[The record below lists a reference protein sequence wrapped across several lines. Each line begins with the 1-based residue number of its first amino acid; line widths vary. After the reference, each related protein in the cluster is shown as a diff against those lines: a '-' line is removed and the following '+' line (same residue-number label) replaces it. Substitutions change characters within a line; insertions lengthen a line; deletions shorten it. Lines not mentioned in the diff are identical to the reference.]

1 MADDESGDDEW
12 VTDGLFEA
20 DPDIEPGGTNVQIAG
35 VDIQPQVVITSAV
48 VILAFVFGTL
58 LAPDRAELLFNQ
70 VSDGVN
76 AAFDWVYVL
85 AINVFILVVL
95 YFALSKYGK
104 IRIGGVDADK
114 EFSDLSWFA
123 MLFSAGM
130 GIGLV
135 FWSVGEP
142 LFHFADPLFGTEPES
157 AASAESAIALTYFHW
172 GIHPWAVYALV
183 GLGLAFF
190 TFNRGLPLTFR
201 SVFWPL
207 LGERIYGWWGHVID
221 ILTVFAT
228 LFGIATSLGLGAL
241 QINAGLSFLGSDVF
255 GIAVPEGAGPQVVI
269 IGIITAFALVSVG
282 LGLQAGI
289 RRLSN
294 LNVILMTFLMLT
306 VLLTG
311 PTLFVLGLFPQTL
324 GNYLSSLPELSL
336 WTGSF
341 DGAPYEG
348 WQGDWTIFYWG
359 WWIAWSPFV
368 GMFIARI
375 SRGRTVREFIL
386 AVLFLPSLFSF
397 VWMTIFGG
405 TSLHFELFTDQTI
418 VETVLEVGEEV
429 AMFELYT
436 LLPLTAILSAVTVLL
451 VTTFFVTS
459 SDSGSLVL
467 AHITSGGLHQA
478 PRTQRIGWALT
489 EGVIAAVLL
498 IGGGLAALQT
508 AAITAGLPFALV
520 LLVLCYSLW
529 KGLGEEYETLESEE
543 FAEAVDELVENRDVV
558 VERAGT
564 GVVTEIQDET
574 DEEPA
579 VDERA

>member
-1 MADDESGDDEW
+1 MSDDESGDDEW
-12 VTDGLFEA
+12 VADGLFEA
-20 DPDIEPGGTNVQIAG
+20 DPDIEPGETNVQIAG
-35 VDIQPQVVITSAV
+35 VSVQPHVVLISSV
-48 VILAFVFGTL
+48 VILAFVFGTI
-58 LAPDRAELLFNQ
+58 LAPDRAEQLFSW

-76 AAFDWVYVL
+76 TTFDWVYVL
-85 AINVFILVVL
+85 AMNVFILVVL

-130 GIGLV
+130 GIGLM

-157 AASAESAIALTYFHW
+157 TAGAESAMALTYFHW
-172 GIHPWAVYALV
+172 GIHPWAVYGLV

-201 SVFWPL
+201 SAFWPI
-207 LGERIYGWWGHVID
+207 LGDRIYGWGGHVID

-241 QINAGLSFLGSDVF
+241 QINAGLSFLGDGVL
-255 GIAVPEGAGPQVVI
+255 GTAIPEGTGPQVVI
-269 IGIITAFALVSVG
+269 IGIITTFALISVG
-282 LGLQAGI
+282 LGLKAGI

-294 LNVILMTFLMLT
+294 LNVILMAFLMVT
-306 VLLTG
+306 VLLVG
-311 PTLFVLGLFPQTL
+311 PTLFVLGLFPQTI
-324 GNYLSSLPELSL
+324 GNYLSNLPGMSL

-341 DGAPYEG
+341 GGIPYEG
-348 WQGDWTIFYWG
+348 WQGEWTIFYWG

-375 SRGRTVREFIL
+375 SRGRTVREFVL

-397 VWMTIFGG
+397 LWMAIFGG
-405 TSLHFELFTDQTI
+405 TALHFELFTDQTI
-418 VETVLEVGEEV
+418 VGTVLEVGEEV
-429 AMFELYT
+429 AMFELYM
-436 LLPLTAILSAVTVLL
+436 LLPLTAILSGVTVLL

-467 AHITSGGLHQA
+467 AHITSGGLHRA
-478 PRTQRIGWALT
+478 PRTQRLGWALT
-489 EGVIAAVLL
+489 EGIIAAVLL
-498 IGGGLAALQT
+498 IGGGLSALQT
-508 AAITAGLPFALV
+508 ASITAGLPFAFV

-558 VERAGT
+558 VERTGT
-564 GVVTEIQDET
+564 GGVTDIQDAT

-579 VDERA
+579 VDERE